1 MDAFLNNVNLNDKL
15 NDNLND
21 KHNIPH
27 ILLYGGSNSGKR
39 TNLEKLLNSIYTKE
53 EKKLY
58 TMYIHCSICKGI
70 KVIRD
75 DIKDFAK
82 QQIHQVPFKSIIIYD
97 AELLTI
103 DAQYSLRRCI
113 EVYSKN
119 TRFFIVTHN
128 KDKLINPICSRF
140 VQVYHPNNYSVVHN
154 IDYDI
159 SYNLY
164 GLTANECI
172 DLSEKLYN
180 DGMYGDI
187 LLEKYKNDDKY
198 IYLYFH
204 YESICH
210 ELKNEKWILFYIL
223 SFFNLR

>member
-1 MDAFLNNVNLNDKL
+1 
-15 NDNLND
+15 
-21 KHNIPH
+21 
-27 ILLYGGSNSGKR
+27 
-39 TNLEKLLNSIYTKE
+39 
-53 EKKLY
+53 
-58 TMYIHCSICKGI
+58 MYIHCSICKGI

-82 QQIHQVPFKSIIIYD
+82 QQIHQVPFKSIVIYD

-140 VQVYHPNNYSVVHN
+140 VQIYHPNNYTHFNNDPSIIEIKQMKTLV
-154 IDYDI
+154 D
-159 SYNLY
+159 
-164 GLTANECI
+164 CI
-172 DLSEKLYN
+172 DTAEKYYN
-180 DGMYGDI
+180 EGIYGDI
-187 LLEKYKNDDKY
+187 LLEKYIDHKDY
-198 IYLYFH
+198 IYFKFH

-223 SFFNLR
+223 AFFNGLILCFH

>member
-1 MDAFLNNVNLNDKL
+1 MESFINNANV
-15 NDNLND
+15 
-21 KHNIPH
+21 PH
-27 ILLYGGSNSGKR
+27 ILLYGGSNSGKK
-39 TNLEKLLNSIYTKE
+39 TNLDKLLNSIYTKE
-53 EKKLY
+53 QKKLY

-82 QQIHQVPFKSIIIYD
+82 QQIHQVPFKSIVIYD

-140 VQVYHPNNYSVVHN
+140 VQIYHPNNYSCCN
-154 IDYDI
+154 NDQCIIELKQMKTLID
-159 SYNLY
+159 
-164 GLTANECI
+164 CI
-172 DLSEKLYN
+172 DTAEKYYN
-180 DGMYGDI
+180 EGIYGDI
-187 LLEKYKNDDKY
+187 LLEKYIDDNDY
-198 IYLYFH
+198 IYFKFH

-223 SFFNLR
+223 AFFNGFIKN

>member
-1 MDAFLNNVNLNDKL
+1 MDAFLKD
-15 NDNLND
+15 D
-21 KHNIPH
+21 NIPH

-39 TNLEKLLNSIYTKE
+39 YNLEKLLNSIYTKE
-53 EKKLY
+53 QKKMY

-82 QQIHQVPFKSIIIYD
+82 QQTHQVPFKSIIIYD

-140 VQVYHPNNYSVVHN
+140 VQVYHPNNYSN
-154 IDYDI
+154 KCENTCMIDIKKYSLI
-159 SYNLY
+159 
-164 GLTANECI
+164 ECI
-172 DLSEKLYN
+172 DMAQKYYEQ
-180 DGMYGDI
+180 GIYGDI
-187 LLEKYKNDDKY
+187 LLDKY
-198 IYLYFH
+198 SDHADFIYLKFH

-223 SFFNLR
+223 AFFNGFIKK

>member
-1 MDAFLNNVNLNDKL
+1 MDAFLKDT
-15 NDNLND
+15 
-21 KHNIPH
+21 NIPH
-27 ILLYGGSNSGKR
+27 ILLYGGSNSGKK

-53 EKKLY
+53 QKRIY

-82 QQIHQVPFKSIIIYD
+82 QQINQVPFKSIIIYD

-140 VQVYHPNNYSVVHN
+140 VQVYHPNNYSIIPN
-154 IDYDI
+154 IEYNI

-164 GLTANECI
+164 NLSLKECI
-172 DLSEKLYN
+172 DLSQKLYS
-180 DGMYGDI
+180 DGIYGDI
-187 LLEKYKNDDKY
+187 LLEKYKEDPNYGY
-198 IYLYFH
+198 IKFH
-204 YESICH
+204 YETICH
-210 ELKNEKWILFYIL
+210 ELKNEEWIMFYIL
-223 SFFNLR
+223 AFFNEI

>member
-1 MDAFLNNVNLNDKL
+1 MDAFLKDTT
-15 NDNLND
+15 
-21 KHNIPH
+21 NIPH
-27 ILLYGGSNSGKR
+27 ILLYGSSNSGKR
-39 TNLEKLLNSIYTKE
+39 TNLEKLLNYIYTKE
-53 EKKLY
+53 QKKMY

-82 QQIHQVPFKSIIIYD
+82 QQIHQVPFKSIVIYD

-119 TRFFIVTHN
+119 TRFFILTHN

-140 VQVYHPNNYSVVHN
+140 VQLYHPNNYTSTQRECV
-154 IDYDI
+154 DI

-164 GLTANECI
+164 GLTTSECI
-172 DLSEKLYN
+172 DLSEKLYA
-180 DGMYGDI
+180 DGVYGDI
-187 LLEKYKNDDKY
+187 LLEKYSHHSEY
-198 IYLYFH
+198 TYLKFH
-204 YESICH
+204 YDSICH

-223 SFFNLR
+223 SFFN

>member
-1 MDAFLNNVNLNDKL
+1 MESFINNANV
-15 NDNLND
+15 
-21 KHNIPH
+21 PH
-27 ILLYGGSNSGKR
+27 ILLYGGSNSGKK

-53 EKKLY
+53 QKKLY

-82 QQIHQVPFKSIIIYD
+82 QQIHQVPFKSIVIYD

-140 VQVYHPNNYSVVHN
+140 VQIYHPNNYSCCNNDPCIFEIKQINSLV
-154 IDYDI
+154 D
-159 SYNLY
+159 
-164 GLTANECI
+164 CI
-172 DLSEKLYN
+172 DTAEKYYN
-180 DGMYGDI
+180 EGIYGDI
-187 LLEKYKNDDKY
+187 LLEKYIDNKDY
-198 IYLYFH
+198 IYFKFH

-223 SFFNLR
+223 AFFNGLIQNK

>member
-1 MDAFLNNVNLNDKL
+1 MESFINNP
-15 NDNLND
+15 
-21 KHNIPH
+21 NIPH
-27 ILLYGGSNSGKR
+27 ILLYGGSNSGKK

-53 EKKLY
+53 QKKLY

-82 QQIHQVPFKSIIIYD
+82 QQIHQVPFKSIVIYD

-140 VQVYHPNNYSVVHN
+140 VQIYHPNNYTCCNNDPCVIEMKQMESFV
-154 IDYDI
+154 D
-159 SYNLY
+159 
-164 GLTANECI
+164 CI
-172 DLSEKLYN
+172 DAAEKYYN
-180 DGMYGDI
+180 EGIYGDI
-187 LLEKYKNDDKY
+187 LLEKYVNHKDY
-198 IYLYFH
+198 IYLKFH

-223 SFFNLR
+223 AFFNGFIKN

>member
-1 MDAFLNNVNLNDKL
+1 MDAFLKDS
-15 NDNLND
+15 
-21 KHNIPH
+21 NIPH
-27 ILLYGGSNSGKR
+27 ILLYGDSNSGKK
-39 TNLEKLLNSIYTKE
+39 TNLEKLLNSVYTKE
-53 EKKLY
+53 QKKMY

-82 QQIHQVPFKSIIIYD
+82 QQIHQVPFKSIVIYD

-140 VQVYHPNNYSVVHN
+140 VQVYHPNNYSPDRSIEN
-154 IDYDI
+154 EITIKDI
-159 SYNLY
+159 SIVD
-164 GLTANECI
+164 CI
-172 DLSEKLYN
+172 DTAQKYYD
-180 DGMYGDI
+180 DGIYGDI
-187 LLEKYKNDDKY
+187 LLKNYENHNDY
-198 IYLYFH
+198 IYLKFH

-223 SFFNLR
+223 AFFNGFIKIEC

>member
-1 MDAFLNNVNLNDKL
+1 MDAFLKDY
-15 NDNLND
+15 
-21 KHNIPH
+21 NIPH

-39 TNLEKLLNSIYTKE
+39 YNLEKLLNSIYTKE
-53 EKKLY
+53 QKKIY

-82 QQIHQVPFKSIIIYD
+82 QQIHQVPFKSIVIYD

-140 VQVYHPNNYSVVHN
+140 VQVYHPNNYSLDRS
-154 IDYDI
+154 ID
-159 SYNLY
+159 
-164 GLTANECI
+164 NEIIIKDVGIIDCI
-172 DLSEKLYN
+172 DTAQKYYD
-180 DGMYGDI
+180 DGIYGDI
-187 LLEKYKNDDKY
+187 LLKKYENHDDY
-198 IYLYFH
+198 TYLKFH

-223 SFFNLR
+223 AFFNGLIQNK

>member
-1 MDAFLNNVNLNDKL
+1 MDAFLKDS
-15 NDNLND
+15 
-21 KHNIPH
+21 NIPH
-27 ILLYGGSNSGKR
+27 ILLYGDSNSGKK
-39 TNLEKLLNSIYTKE
+39 TNLEKLLNYVYTKE
-53 EKKLY
+53 QKKLY

-82 QQIHQVPFKSIIIYD
+82 QQIHQVPFKSIVIYD

-140 VQVYHPNNYSVVHN
+140 VQVYHPNNYSPERSMDNDFTIKDMNV
-154 IDYDI
+154 I
-159 SYNLY
+159 
-164 GLTANECI
+164 ECI
-172 DLSEKLYN
+172 DAAQKYYDN
-180 DGMYGDI
+180 GIYGDI
-187 LLEKYKNDDKY
+187 LLKKYENHNEY
-198 IYLYFH
+198 IYLKFH

-223 SFFNLR
+223 AFFNGLIKIEC

>member
-1 MDAFLNNVNLNDKL
+1 MDAFLKDQ
-15 NDNLND
+15 
-21 KHNIPH
+21 NIPH

-39 TNLEKLLNSIYTKE
+39 HNLEKLLNTIYTKE
-53 EKKLY
+53 QKKIY

-119 TRFFIVTHN
+119 TRFFIITHN

-140 VQVYHPNNYSVVHN
+140 VQVYHPNDYTPIHQ
-154 IDYDI
+154 IDCEIDTHPI
-159 SYNLY
+159 SSYID
-164 GLTANECI
+164 CI
-172 DLSEKLYN
+172 DIAEKYYKE
-180 DGMYGDI
+180 GIYGDI
-187 LLEKYKNDDKY
+187 LLNKY
-198 IYLYFH
+198 INHPDYTYLKFH

-223 SFFNLR
+223 AFFNGFGL

>member
-1 MDAFLNNVNLNDKL
+1 MDPFLNNVNV
-15 NDNLND
+15 
-21 KHNIPH
+21 PH
-27 ILLYGGSNSGKR
+27 ILLYGGSNSGKK

-53 EKKLY
+53 EKKIY

-82 QQIHQVPFKSIIIYD
+82 QQIHQVLFKSIIIYD

-140 VQVYHPNNYSVVHN
+140 VQVYYPNNYTITN
-154 IDYDI
+154 KCDI
-159 SYNLY
+159 SYNLNE
-164 GLTANECI
+164 LTLNECI
-172 DLSEKLYN
+172 DLSDKLYN
-180 DGMYGDI
+180 DGIYGDI
-187 LLEKYKNDDKY
+187 LLEKYKNDEKY
-198 IYLYFH
+198 IYLNFH
-204 YESICH
+204 YDSICH

-223 SFFNLR
+223 AFFNGFIK

>member
-1 MDAFLNNVNLNDKL
+1 
-15 NDNLND
+15 
-21 KHNIPH
+21 
-27 ILLYGGSNSGKR
+27 
-39 TNLEKLLNSIYTKE
+39 
-53 EKKLY
+53 
-58 TMYIHCSICKGI
+58 MYIHCSICKGI

-82 QQIHQVPFKSIIIYD
+82 QQIHQVPFKSIVIYD

-140 VQVYHPNNYSVVHN
+140 VQVYHPNHYSIVPN
-154 IDYDI
+154 IECDI
-159 SYNLY
+159 SYNMY
-164 GLTANECI
+164 GLSINECI
-172 DLSEKLYN
+172 DLADKLYN
-180 DGMYGDI
+180 DGIYGDI
-187 LLEKYKNDDKY
+187 LLEKFVNHEKY
-198 IYLYFH
+198 IYLKFH
-204 YESICH
+204 YDSICH

-223 SFFNLR
+223 AFFNLR

>member
-1 MDAFLNNVNLNDKL
+1 MDVFLKD
-15 NDNLND
+15 
-21 KHNIPH
+21 NIPH
-27 ILLYGGSNSGKR
+27 ILLYGRTNSGKKY
-39 TNLEKLLNSIYTKE
+39 NLEKLLNSIYTKE
-53 EKKLY
+53 QKKLY

-82 QQIHQVPFKSIIIYD
+82 QQIHQVSFKSIIIYD

-140 VQVYHPNNYSVVHN
+140 VQVYHPSTTKPSLEYGIEIFPMKSIVH
-154 IDYDI
+154 
-159 SYNLY
+159 
-164 GLTANECI
+164 CI
-172 DLSEKLYN
+172 DMAQSYYDE
-180 DGMYGDI
+180 GIYGDI
-187 LLEKYKNDDKY
+187 LLEKYKGYDDY
-198 IYLYFH
+198 TYLKFH
-204 YESICH
+204 YDSICH

-223 SFFNLR
+223 AFFNGFINCNL

>member
-1 MDAFLNNVNLNDKL
+1 MDAFSNN
-15 NDNLND
+15 
-21 KHNIPH
+21 NIPH
-27 ILLYGGSNSGKR
+27 ILLYGGSNSGKK

-82 QQIHQVPFKSIIIYD
+82 QQIHQVSFKSIIIYD

-140 VQVYHPNNYSVVHN
+140 VQVYHPNNYSIAHH
-154 IDYDI
+154 IDCDI
-159 SYNLY
+159 SYNLN
-164 GLTANECI
+164 GLTINECI
-172 DLSEKLYN
+172 NLADKLYN
-180 DGMYGDI
+180 DGIYGDI
-187 LLEKYKNDDKY
+187 VLEKYKEHEKY
-198 IYLYFH
+198 IYLKFH

-223 SFFNLR
+223 AFFNQI

>member
-1 MDAFLNNVNLNDKL
+1 MDSFLKDPY
-15 NDNLND
+15 
-21 KHNIPH
+21 NIPH
-27 ILLYGGSNSGKR
+27 ILLYGPSNSGKK
-39 TNLEKLLNSIYTKE
+39 TNLEKLLNAIYTKE
-53 EKKLY
+53 HKKTY

-97 AELLTI
+97 AEFLTI

-119 TRFFIVTHN
+119 TRFFIITQN

-140 VQVYHPNNYSVVHN
+140 VQIYHPVLNSKKVVEC
-154 IDYDI
+154 DI

-164 GLTANECI
+164 NLSIFDCI
-172 DLSEKLYN
+172 ELSKTLY
-180 DGMYGDI
+180 GEGIYGD
-187 LLEKYKNDDKY
+187 LLLNKFNSHSKY
-198 IYLYFH
+198 IYFKFH
-204 YESICH
+204 YETICH
-210 ELKNEKWILFYIL
+210 ELKNEEWILFYIL
-223 SFFNLR
+223 SFFNGFTIKI

>member
-1 MDAFLNNVNLNDKL
+1 MDSFLKN
-15 NDNLND
+15 
-21 KHNIPH
+21 NIPH

-39 TNLEKLLNSIYTKE
+39 TNLEKLLNSLYTKE

-140 VQVYHPNNYSVVHN
+140 VQVYHPNDYTIQN
-154 IDYDI
+154 IENINEVIKDNLSIIDCINMADKYYD
-159 SYNLY
+159 
-164 GLTANECI
+164 
-172 DLSEKLYN
+172 
-180 DGMYGDI
+180 DGIYGDI
-187 LLEKYKNDDKY
+187 LLEKYKDFENY
-198 IYLYFH
+198 IYLKFH
-204 YESICH
+204 YDSICH
-210 ELKNEKWILFYIL
+210 ELKNEKWIIFYIL
-223 SFFNLR
+223 AFFNNLIH

>member
-1 MDAFLNNVNLNDKL
+1 MDTFLKDK
-15 NDNLND
+15 
-21 KHNIPH
+21 NIPH

-39 TNLEKLLNSIYTKE
+39 YNLEKLLNTIYTKE
-53 EKKLY
+53 QKKLY

-82 QQIHQVPFKSIIIYD
+82 QQIHQVPFKSIVIYD

-140 VQVYHPNNYSVVHN
+140 VQVYHPNKPITPS
-154 IDYDI
+154 IQYDI
-159 SYNLY
+159 EIKNMTSIV
-164 GLTANECI
+164 ECI
-172 DLSEKLYN
+172 NAAEKYYE
-180 DGMYGDI
+180 DGIYGDI
-187 LLEKYKNDDKY
+187 LLEKYVDYPDY
-198 IYLYFH
+198 TYLKFH

-210 ELKNEKWILFYIL
+210 ELKNEIWILFYIVA
-223 SFFNLR
+223 FFNKIEL